1 MRSIIAP
8 PTNDPIGMSPTEIV
22 RAVLPIRPSI
32 ASGESA
38 VRNVMYPI
46 RTTDCVMPA
55 TRAPPTSTATGAP
68 IVNAKRMK
76 PVTTVPT
83 SRARPTASGGRRPA
97 ASDPISDPT
106 PNAERMMP
114 STSAGRPRSRVT

>member
-1 MRSIIAP
+1 
-8 PTNDPIGMSPTEIV
+8 MSPTEID

-55 TRAPPTSTATGAP
+55 TRAPTTSTATGAP
-68 IVNAKRMK
+68 IVKARRMT

-83 SRARPTASGGRRPA
+83 SIARPTNSGGRRPA

-106 PNAERMMP
+106 PKAESTIL